1 VLGGGFAGVYAAME
15 IERAFGRDPGV
26 QLTLVNRDNFFLFT
40 PMLHEVAAS
49 DLDLTHIVSPI
60 RKLLRRTDFFHGE
73 CLSIDLA
80 RRTVKVAHG
89 ESAEHPHEL
98 PYDHLVLALGGV
110 TNFFGTPGAERSAF
124 TMRSLGDAL
133 ALRNRVIES
142 MEEADFECQARI
154 RKPLLTFVVAGGGF
168 AGVETVAALHDFLVE
183 ALPFYRN
190 LEPDQIRTVLV
201 HSGDVI
207 LPELSRKLGLYAQ
220 RKLAGRGVEIRLGTK
235 VKALDATG
243 VDLSDGTRIPS
254 RTLVWTAGNAAHPLL
269 QALECQKERGRISV
283 DPHLRVPGHDG
294 VWAVG
299 DCALVPD
306 PRGGFHPQTA
316 QHALRQ
322 GRVLARNIAAA
333 VRGGKPKAFRFRTLG
348 QLAAIGRRTGVANI
362 LGMNFSGFLAWW
374 LWRTIY
380 LMKLPRFERKVRVA
394 LDWTLDLIFTKDLV
408 HLPTARGNA
417 GPRAAPAQA
426 LAAAEKAT
434 G

>member
-1 VLGGGFAGVYAAME
+1 
-15 IERAFGRDPGV
+15 
-26 QLTLVNRDNFFLFT
+26 
-40 PMLHEVAAS
+40 MLHEVAAS

-60 RKLLRRTDFFHGE
+60 RKLLKHTDFFHGE

-80 RRTVKVAHG
+80 ARPVKVAHG
-89 ESAEHPHEL
+89 EGAEHPHTL

-110 TNFFGTPGAERSAF
+110 TDFFGTPGAEGAY

-133 ALRNRVIES
+133 ALRNRMIEN
-142 MEEADFECQARI
+142 MEEADFECQAKI

-168 AGVETVAALHDFLVE
+168 AGVETIAALHDFLVE

-220 RKLAGRGVEIRLGTK
+220 KRLAERGVEIRLGTK
-235 VKALDATG
+235 VRSLDPTG
-243 VDLSDGTRIPS
+243 VELSDGTRIAS

-269 QALECQKERGRISV
+269 QSLECPKERGRICV
-283 DPHLRVPGHDG
+283 DEHLRVPGHEG
-294 VWAVG
+294 LWAVG

-306 PRGGFHPQTA
+306 PKGGFYPQTA

-322 GRVLARNIAAA
+322 GRVLARNIVAAM
-333 VRGGKPKAFRFRTLG
+333 RGGKPKPFRFRTLG

-362 LGMNFSGFLAWW
+362 LGIRFSGFLAWW

-394 LDWTLDLIFTKDLV
+394 LDWTLDLLFSKDLV
-408 HLPTARGNA
+408 HLPTARGGGA
-417 GPRAAPAQA
+417 RAALA
-426 LAAAEKAT
+426 LAAAGKAP